1 MPQIYSKIKEIIAN
15 SASKALSLDR
25 NILDEINFNVE
36 KPNDEKNGEISTN
49 ISLIIQ
55 KLAKEKPFDIANK
68 IILELKKCS
77 EFINVEVAMPG
88 FINLWLDNSMWQNSL
103 KETLNLSELID
114 CNIGNDLAVNVEYV
128 SANPTGPLHV
138 GHCRGAV
145 FGDVLSNLLKKT
157 GHKVTKEYYIND
169 AGSQINNLTNSV
181 FIRYQEILGEK
192 FSAYPDDFYPG
203 DYLMPVAQHFAS
215 TYGSKLLEMNE
226 SERFLLIKPFTINF
240 MVNLIKEDL
249 AALSIKQDIF
259 VSEQDLINDGKID
272 KAIATLQKSNLIYE
286 GVLDPPKGKKPD
298 DWEPRPQMLFKSTK
312 YGDEVDRPLQKSN
325 KEWTYFAN
333 DIAYHFDK
341 YQRGSNHLIDILGAD
356 HGGYVKRM
364 SAAVAALSD
373 NKALFTAKLCQMV
386 KLTRDG
392 KQIKMSKRSGE
403 FITLREVI
411 DEVGSD
417 SIRFMML
424 YRKNEAP
431 LEFDF
436 TKVTEQS
443 KDNPV
448 FYVQYAHAR
457 ISSVIKKLTEN
468 KFLFDLT
475 NFENANFSLI
485 DNKHELDLVKKI
497 ADWNKI
503 IESATNLQEPHRIA
517 YYLYELSSVFHS
529 LWSQGKIDSELK
541 FIIPSNEEL
550 TFARIGLL
558 ILTQRTI
565 KSGLDLLGVSAPNEM
580 N

>member
-1 MPQIYSKIKEIIAN
+1 MSQIYSHIKEIISN
-15 SASKALSLDR
+15 SASISLNLDR
-25 NILDEINFNVE
+25 KTLDEIDFSVE
-36 KPNDEKNGEISTN
+36 KPNEEKNGEISSN

-55 KLAKEKPFDIANK
+55 KLVRENPIDIANK
-68 IILELKKCS
+68 IVLELKKCS
-77 EFINVEVAMPG
+77 EFIKVDVAKPG
-88 FINLWLDNSMWQNSL
+88 FINLWLDSSMWQNYLKNSL
-103 KETLNLSELID
+103 ELDDLID
-114 CNIGNDLAVNVEYV
+114 CNIGNGRTVNVEYV
-128 SANPTGPLHV
+128 SANPTGPLHI

-145 FGDVLSNLLKKT
+145 FGDVLSNLLQKT
-157 GHKVTKEYYIND
+157 GHQVTKEYYIND
-169 AGSQINNLTNSV
+169 AGSQIKNLTNSV
-181 FIRYQEILGEK
+181 FIRYQELIGKK
-192 FSAYPDDFYPG
+192 FSEYPDDFYPG
-203 DYLMPVAQHFAS
+203 DYLVPVAQHFAS
-215 TYGSKLLEMNE
+215 TYNSKLLEMNDE
-226 SERFLLIKPFTINF
+226 ERFLLIKPFTINF
-240 MVNLIKEDL
+240 MMNLIKEDL
-249 AALSIKQDIF
+249 AAISIYQDIF
-259 VSEQDLINDGKID
+259 ISEQDLVSNGKID
-272 KAIATLQKSNLIYE
+272 EAIKALKKSNLIYE
-286 GVLDPPKGKKPD
+286 GVLEPPKGKKPD

-341 YQRGSNHLIDILGAD
+341 YQRGSNHLVDILGAD

-364 SAAVAALSD
+364 TAAVAALSD
-373 NKALFTAKLCQMV
+373 NKASFTAKLCQMV
-386 KLTRDG
+386 KLTRNG

-457 ISSVIKKLTEN
+457 ISSVISKLNEN
-468 KFLFDLT
+468 NFSHMPS
-475 NFENANFSLI
+475 NFENIDFTLI

-497 ADWNKI
+497 ADWNKT
-503 IESATNLQEPHRIA
+503 IESATILHEPHRIA

-529 LWSQGKIDSELK
+529 LWSQGKIDPNLK
-541 FIIPSNEEL
+541 FIIPNNETL

-558 ILTQRTI
+558 TLTQRTI
-565 KSGLDLLGVSAPNEM
+565 KSGLDLLGVSSPHEM
-580 N
+580 K

>member
-1 MPQIYSKIKEIIAN
+1 MSQIYSHIKEIISN
-15 SASKALSLDR
+15 SASISLNLDR
-25 NILDEINFNVE
+25 RILDEIDFSIE
-36 KPNDEKNGEISTN
+36 KPNDEKNGEISSN
-49 ISLIIQ
+49 ISLIVQ
-55 KLAKEKPFDIANK
+55 KLLRENPIDIANK

-77 EFINVEVAMPG
+77 EFIKVDVAKPG
-88 FINLWLDNSMWQNSL
+88 FINLWLDSSMWQSYLKNSL
-103 KETLNLSELID
+103 ELDDLID
-114 CNIGNDLAVNVEYV
+114 CNIGNGRTVNVEYV
-128 SANPTGPLHV
+128 SANPTGPLHI

-145 FGDVLSNLLKKT
+145 FGDVLSNLLQKT
-157 GHKVTKEYYIND
+157 GHQVTKEYYIND
-169 AGSQINNLTNSV
+169 AGSQIKNLTNSV
-181 FIRYQEILGEK
+181 FIRYQELIGKK
-192 FSAYPDDFYPG
+192 FSEYPDDFYPG

-215 TYGSKLLEMNE
+215 TYDSKLLEMNDE
-226 SERFLLIKPFTINF
+226 ERFLLIKPFTINF
-240 MVNLIKEDL
+240 MMDLIKDDL
-249 AALSIKQDIF
+249 AAISIHQDIF
-259 VSEQDLINDGKID
+259 ISEQDLVSDGKID
-272 KAIATLQKSNLIYE
+272 EAIKTLKKSNLIYE
-286 GVLDPPKGKKPD
+286 GVLEPPKGKKPD
-298 DWEPRPQMLFKSTK
+298 DWEPRPQMLFKSTN

-341 YQRGSNHLIDILGAD
+341 YQRGSNHLVDILGAD

-364 SAAVAALSD
+364 TAAVAALSN
-373 NKALFTAKLCQMV
+373 NKASFTAKLCQMV
-386 KLTRDG
+386 KLTRNG
-392 KQIKMSKRSGE
+392 KQVKMSKRSGE

-457 ISSVIKKLTEN
+457 ISSVISKLNEN
-468 KFLFDLT
+468 NFSHMPS
-475 NFENANFSLI
+475 NFENIDFKLI

-497 ADWNKI
+497 ADWNKT
-503 IESATNLQEPHRIA
+503 IESATNLHEPHRIA

-529 LWSQGKIDSELK
+529 LWSQGKIDPNLK
-541 FIIPSNEEL
+541 FIIPNNETL

-558 ILTQRTI
+558 TLTQRAI
-565 KSGLDLLGVSAPNEM
+565 KSGLDLLGVSAPHEM
-580 N
+580 K

>member
-1 MPQIYSKIKEIIAN
+1 MSQIYSHIKEIISN
-15 SASKALSLDR
+15 SASISLNLDR
-25 NILDEINFNVE
+25 KTLDEIDFSVE
-36 KPNDEKNGEISTN
+36 KPNEEKNGEISSN

-55 KLAKEKPFDIANK
+55 KLVRENPIDIANK
-68 IILELKKCS
+68 IVLELKKCS
-77 EFINVEVAMPG
+77 EFIKVDVAKPG
-88 FINLWLDNSMWQNSL
+88 FINLWLDSSMWQNYLKNSL
-103 KETLNLSELID
+103 ELDDLID
-114 CNIGNDLAVNVEYV
+114 CNIGNGRTVNVEYV
-128 SANPTGPLHV
+128 SANPTGPLHI

-145 FGDVLSNLLKKT
+145 FGDVLSNLLQKT
-157 GHKVTKEYYIND
+157 GHQVTKEYYIND
-169 AGSQINNLTNSV
+169 AGSQIKNLTNSV
-181 FIRYQEILGEK
+181 FIRYQELIGK
-192 FSAYPDDFYPG
+192 TFSEYPDDFYPG
-203 DYLMPVAQHFAS
+203 DYLVPVAQHFAS
-215 TYGSKLLEMNE
+215 TYNSKLLEMNDE
-226 SERFLLIKPFTINF
+226 ERFLLIKPFTINF
-240 MVNLIKEDL
+240 MMNLIKEDL
-249 AALSIKQDIF
+249 AAISIHQDIF
-259 VSEQDLINDGKID
+259 ISEQDLVSNGKID
-272 KAIATLQKSNLIYE
+272 EAIKALKKSNLIYE
-286 GVLDPPKGKKPD
+286 GVLEPPKGKKPD

-341 YQRGSNHLIDILGAD
+341 YQRGSNHLVDILGAD

-364 SAAVAALSD
+364 TAAVAALSD
-373 NKALFTAKLCQMV
+373 NKASFTAKLCQMV
-386 KLTRDG
+386 KLTRNG

-457 ISSVIKKLTEN
+457 ISSVISKLNEN
-468 KFLFDLT
+468 NFSHMPS
-475 NFENANFSLI
+475 NFENIDFTLI

-497 ADWNKI
+497 ADWNKT
-503 IESATNLQEPHRIA
+503 IESATNLHEPHRIA

-529 LWSQGKIDSELK
+529 LWSQGKIDPNLK
-541 FIIPSNEEL
+541 FIIPNNETL

-558 ILTQRTI
+558 TLTQRTI
-565 KSGLDLLGVSAPNEM
+565 KSGLDLLGVSSPHEM
-580 N
+580 K

>member
-68 IILELKKCS
+68 IILELKKCP

-475 NFENANFSLI
+475 NFKNANFSLI

>member
-1 MPQIYSKIKEIIAN
+1 MSQIYSHIKEIISN
-15 SASKALSLDR
+15 SASISLNLDR
-25 NILDEINFNVE
+25 RILDEIDFSIE
-36 KPNDEKNGEISTN
+36 KPNDEKNGEISSN
-49 ISLIIQ
+49 ISLIVQ
-55 KLAKEKPFDIANK
+55 KLLRENPIDIANK

-77 EFINVEVAMPG
+77 EFIKVDVAKPG
-88 FINLWLDNSMWQNSL
+88 FINLWLDSSMWQSYLKNSL
-103 KETLNLSELID
+103 ELDDLID
-114 CNIGNDLAVNVEYV
+114 CNIGNGRTVNVEYV
-128 SANPTGPLHV
+128 SANPTGPLHI

-145 FGDVLSNLLKKT
+145 FGDVLSNLLQKT
-157 GHKVTKEYYIND
+157 GHQVTKEYYIND
-169 AGSQINNLTNSV
+169 AGSQIKNLTNSV
-181 FIRYQEILGEK
+181 FIRYQELIGKK
-192 FSAYPDDFYPG
+192 FSEYPDDFYPG

-215 TYGSKLLEMNE
+215 TYDSKLLEMNDE
-226 SERFLLIKPFTINF
+226 ERFLLIKPFTINF
-240 MVNLIKEDL
+240 MMDLIKDDL
-249 AALSIKQDIF
+249 AAISIHQDIF
-259 VSEQDLINDGKID
+259 ISEQDLVSDGKID
-272 KAIATLQKSNLIYE
+272 EAIKTLKKSNLIYE
-286 GVLDPPKGKKPD
+286 GVLEPPKGKKPD
-298 DWEPRPQMLFKSTK
+298 DWEPRPQMLFKSTN

-341 YQRGSNHLIDILGAD
+341 YQRGSNHLVDILGAD

-364 SAAVAALSD
+364 TAAVAALSD
-373 NKALFTAKLCQMV
+373 NKASFTAKLCQMV
-386 KLTRDG
+386 KLTRNG
-392 KQIKMSKRSGE
+392 KQVKMSKRSGE

-457 ISSVIKKLTEN
+457 ISSVISKLNEN
-468 KFLFDLT
+468 NFSHMPS
-475 NFENANFSLI
+475 NFENIDFKLI

-497 ADWNKI
+497 ADWNKT
-503 IESATNLQEPHRIA
+503 IESATNLHEPHRIA

-529 LWSQGKIDSELK
+529 LWSQGKIDPNLK
-541 FIIPSNEEL
+541 FIIPNNETL

-558 ILTQRTI
+558 TLTQRAI
-565 KSGLDLLGVSAPNEM
+565 KSGLDLLGVSAPHEM
-580 N
+580 K